1 MQPAEHRKETVAIGQ
16 GAEVTAVL
24 IEADLAVNQIAD
36 LLKQAHHFPCEKL
49 SEWEIGLKW
58 NG

>member
-24 IEADLAVNQIAD
+24 IEADLAVN
-36 LLKQAHHFPCEKL
+36 
-49 SEWEIGLKW
+49 
-58 NG
+58 